1 MMQVQSNPRIARWPF
16 FLGDLLLLGLA
27 CGVAMRSPNPAGNW
41 EIVVYFGCVA
51 AGAAL
56 CVWPFVLE
64 YQSASRMVEAEGV
77 AGIVEQIQQLDA
89 VAEHIRGATA
99 QWQSVQETADKT
111 RIAAGEIAER
121 MAAEARAFTDFMSR
135 ANDSEKATL
144 RLEVEKLRRSEADW
158 IHVAVRIL
166 DHVYALHRAGIR
178 SGKPELI
185 AQLGHF
191 QNACRD
197 AARRIGLVPFVNAP
211 DEPFDERRHHL
222 PDGEKAA
229 PGAIVEETIA
239 SGYTFQG
246 QLVRPALVQLRNG
259 ESAAPAASENNP
271 TPQGRLALDSAASD

>member
-1 MMQVQSNPRIARWPF
+1 MQVQSNPQIARWPF

-27 CGVAMRSPNPAGNW
+27 CAVAIRSPNPVGQW
-41 EIVVYFGCVA
+41 EILVYLGCVA
-51 AGAAL
+51 VGAAL

-64 YQSASRMVEAEGV
+64 YQSASRLAEAEGV
-77 AGIVEQIQQLDA
+77 GDIVAQIQQLDA

-99 QWQSVQETADKT
+99 QWQTVQETADKT
-111 RIAAGEIAER
+111 RVAAGEIAER
-121 MAAEARAFTDFMSR
+121 MAAEARAFSDFMSR

-144 RLEVEKLRRSEADW
+144 RLEVEKLRRAEADW

-166 DHVYALHRAGIR
+166 DQVYALHRAGLR

-185 AQLGHF
+185 AQFGHF

-197 AARRIGLVPFVNAP
+197 AARRIGLVPYVSAL

-222 PDGEKAA
+222 PNGEKAA
-229 PGAIVEETIA
+229 PGAIVEDTIA

-246 QLVRPALVQLRNG
+246 QLVRPALVQVRNG
-259 ESAAPAASENNP
+259 ESTAPAAPEN
-271 TPQGRLALDSAASD
+271 TAAPQAQLALDPSK